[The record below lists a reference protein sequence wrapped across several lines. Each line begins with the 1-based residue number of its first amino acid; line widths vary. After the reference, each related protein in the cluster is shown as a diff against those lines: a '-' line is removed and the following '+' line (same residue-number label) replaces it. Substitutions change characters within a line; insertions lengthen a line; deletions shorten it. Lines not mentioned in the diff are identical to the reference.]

1 MCCFELTTVNYFKH
15 LTYKG
20 DSLTSDNELWL
31 KKSQCNSVNM
41 TKLNTQKSYWVKP
54 GIVVHT
60 YNFKI
65 PKAEAEGWETHDP
78 GYMVRPYL

>member
-1 MCCFELTTVNYFKH
+1 
-15 LTYKG
+15 
-20 DSLTSDNELWL
+20 
-31 KKSQCNSVNM
+31 M